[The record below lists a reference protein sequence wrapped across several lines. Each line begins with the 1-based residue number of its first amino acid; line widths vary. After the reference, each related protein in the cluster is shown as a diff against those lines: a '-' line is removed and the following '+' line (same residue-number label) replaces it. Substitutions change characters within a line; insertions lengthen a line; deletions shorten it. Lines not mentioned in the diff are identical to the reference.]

1 MEKKL
6 KSVIKDVPDFPKQGI
21 IFKDLTPIF
30 KDKKVFKSLVDYLYK
45 RYKNKKL
52 DAVVAIESR
61 GFIIGAPLAYKLRV
75 PFIPARKPGKLPR
88 ETYKVTYSL
97 EYGTDGLEIHRDAL
111 SNDNRV
117 LIIDDLLATGGTAN
131 AVASLVEQAGAKVA
145 EIAFIVELDFLKGRE
160 KLQGR
165 KIFSIVHY
173 K

>member
-6 KSVIKDVPDFPKQGI
+6 KKVIKDVPDFPKQGI

-30 KDKKVFKSLVDYLYK
+30 KDKKVFKSLIDFLYK
-45 RYKNKKL
+45 RYRNKKL
-52 DAVVAIESR
+52 DAIVAIESR
-61 GFIIGAPLAYKLRV
+61 GFIIGAPLAYKLGV

-97 EYGTDGLEIHRDAL
+97 EYGTDGLEIHKDAL
-111 SNDNRV
+111 KKDDRV

-131 AVASLVEQAGAKVA
+131 AVASLVEQAGAKVV
-145 EIAFIVELDFLKGRE
+145 EIAFVVELDFLKGRE

-165 KIFSIVHY
+165 KVFSIVHY
-173 K
+173 

>member
-30 KDKKVFKSLVDYLYK
+30 KDRKIFKSLIDYLYK

-52 DAVVAIESR
+52 DAIVAIESR
-61 GFIIGAPLAYKLRV
+61 GFIIGAPLAYKLGV

-97 EYGTDGLEIHRDAL
+97 EYGTDGLEMHKDAL
-111 SNDNRV
+111 NKGDKV

-131 AVASLVEQAGAKVA
+131 AVASIVEQAEAKVF
-145 EIAFIVELDFLKGRE
+145 EIAFVVELDFLNGRK
-160 KLQGR
+160 KLQRR
-165 KIFSIVHY
+165 KVFSIVHY
-173 K
+173 

>member
-6 KSVIKDVPDFPKQGI
+6 KRVIKDVPDFPKQGI
-21 IFKDLTPIF
+21 VFKDLTPIF
-30 KDKKVFKSLVDYLYK
+30 KDKKLFKSLIDYLYK
-45 RYKNKKL
+45 KYKNKRL
-52 DAVVAIESR
+52 DAIVAIESR
-61 GFIIGAPLAYKLRV
+61 GFIIGSPLAYKLKV

-111 SNDNRV
+111 SKGNRV
-117 LIIDDLLATGGTAN
+117 LIIDDLLATGGTVN
-131 AVASLVEQAGAKVA
+131 AVVSLIEQAGAEVL

-173 K
+173 

>member
-6 KSVIKDVPDFPKQGI
+6 KSVIRDVPDFPKKGI

-30 KDKKVFKSLVDYLYK
+30 KDKKLFKSLIDYLYK
-45 RYKNKKL
+45 RYKNKKP
-52 DAVVAIESR
+52 DAIVAIESR
-61 GFIIGAPLAYKLRV
+61 GFIIGAPLAYKLGV

-97 EYGTDGLEIHRDAL
+97 EYGEDALEIHKDAL
-111 SNDNRV
+111 KQDDKV

-131 AVASLVEQAGAKVA
+131 AVASLVEMANAKVM

-160 KLQGR
+160 KLKGR
-165 KIFSIVHY
+165 KVFSIVHY
-173 K
+173 